1 MLQHSATR
9 CCNTAQQDVA
19 NGRTALRL
27 RLDLGDEL
35 AFCWV
40 EDFPLFE
47 RGEGDAL
54 CTERS
59 LLSLAFGL
67 HFSREYP

>member
-1 MLQHSATR
+1 MLQH
-9 CCNTAQQDVA
+9 
-19 NGRTALRL
+19 GWTALRL

-59 LLSLAFGL
+59 LLSLTFGL
-67 HFSREYP
+67 RFPASTREYRDPRTNP